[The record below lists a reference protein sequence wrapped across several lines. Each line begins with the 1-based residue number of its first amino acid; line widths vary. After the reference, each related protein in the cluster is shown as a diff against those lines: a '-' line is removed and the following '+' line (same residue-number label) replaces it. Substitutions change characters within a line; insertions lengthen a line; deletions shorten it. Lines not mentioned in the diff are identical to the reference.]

1 MRPVSEIRKNAH
13 SYPALQRC
21 FIDCFPAKTDIPGLP
36 LYTRFWF
43 YCTSLCDWSRK
54 LAPPLKVSDAK
65 PKSITIQSLTFSSA
79 SGKFRV
85 IGSFKN
91 FSFVCFFFLA
101 AVILLDKSH
110 GNKSRRALYQPRSAE
125 RAFGVLKVTL

>member
-21 FIDCFPAKTDIPGLP
+21 FIDCFPGKKDIPGLP
-36 LYTRFWF
+36 WYTWFWF

-54 LAPPLKVSDAK
+54 LAPLLKVSDAK
-65 PKSITIQSLTFSSA
+65 PKSITTQSLTFSSA

-91 FSFVCFFFLA
+91 FSFAFFFLA
-101 AVILLDKSH
+101 AVTLLDKSH
-110 GNKSRRALYQPRSAE
+110 GNKSRRALYQPRSAA